1 MGSKKRRMPKG
12 TASKENMKIKY
23 DLKKSGLYIYLDGE
37 LDDCCGERVRS
48 ELDDLLDKHST
59 VQSVVFNMRDL
70 SFMDSTGIGILIGRY
85 KRLKKRGTSVFI
97 QSPSFAADKVFQT
110 GGIYTLIP
118 KI

>member
-59 VQSVVFNMRDL
+59 VKSVVFNMRDL
-70 SFMDSTGIGILIGRY
+70 SLME
-85 KRLKKRGTSVFI
+85 
-97 QSPSFAADKVFQT
+97 
-110 GGIYTLIP
+110 
-118 KI
+118 